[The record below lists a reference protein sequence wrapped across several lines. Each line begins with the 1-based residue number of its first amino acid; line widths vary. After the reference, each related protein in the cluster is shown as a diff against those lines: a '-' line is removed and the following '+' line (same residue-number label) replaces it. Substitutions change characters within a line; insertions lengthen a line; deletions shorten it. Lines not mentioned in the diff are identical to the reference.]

1 MFFNVLLQVG
11 ILLILISLGFILTKL
26 NIVNEVGSKVMT
38 DLVLYIVTPCVI
50 VKSFMRPFD
59 IGAAKGL
66 LISVAAAVLAHTVFI
81 LSSIL
86 IIHDKNVQRERV
98 LRFAAIFSNCGFMAL
113 PLQEALLGDEGVFYG
128 SSVVAVFNIFVWSYG
143 IFLMSGDKKYIKP
156 KTLILSPSVIAIIV
170 GIVIFLLSLPVLQII
185 KRPIEFMAGL
195 NTPLP
200 MIIIGYHLAKSDI
213 LKGLRDKGAVLTSFL
228 KLAVLPILA
237 LFIMYVCGIRGT
249 MLISL
254 TVAFSSPV
262 AAITAMFSA
271 KFDNDTALAATV
283 VSMSHLLCILTMP
296 PIIYLAQV
304 LG

>member
-38 DLVLYIVTPCVI
+38 DLVLYTVTPCVI

-59 IGAAKGL
+59 TGAAKGL

-98 LRFAAIFSNCGFMAL
+98 LRFGAIFSNCGFMAL

-156 KTLILSPSVIAIIV
+156 KTLILSPSIIAIIV
-170 GIVIFLLSLPVLQII
+170 GIVIFLLSLPVPQII

-271 KFDNDTALAATV
+271 KFGNDTSLAATV
-283 VSMSHLLCILTMP
+283 VSMSHMICILTMP
-296 PIIYLAQV
+296 PIIYLAQI
-304 LG
+304 LA